1 MAQQTSAAE
10 ALMSQQDCTQG
21 RFLSWNEMNS
31 AYFPLMRAVRDALNV
46 QLENRCEKAGPT
58 MSQIGGI
65 EIGVVFKRGMNRPV
79 EKCSMTFNNK
89 YCVSQGYEYLH
100 EGNLI
105 F

>member
-10 ALMSQQDCTQG
+10 ASMSQQDCTEG
-21 RFLSWNEMNS
+21 RYLSWNQMNS
-31 AYFPLMRAVRDALNV
+31 VYFPLMRAARDVLDV
-46 QLENRCEKAGPT
+46 QLENKHESVGPVV
-58 MSQIGGI
+58 SQIGGI
-65 EIGVVFKRGMNRPV
+65 EIGVLFKRGVNCAV
-79 EKCSMTFNNK
+79 EKCIMTFKNK